1 MTQKIRIPQW
11 NCDKA
16 LFVVVFQRLKVVNIR
31 AEILDLCHAQLI
43 DAKQQTDHIRSFKK
57 RILENKMLVGV
68 FTVRIP
74 CVVFMYQMM
83 FFDQQHFLIHRHHS
97 FLRGSIST
105 HSTLSRIPTF
115 LTVWFSAILR
125 HLISDNQSAHS
136 TLEKHLIDI
145 IS

>member
-1 MTQKIRIPQW
+1 MKEQQHGASLLHQIFLMYI
-11 NCDKA
+11 NLGSLKA
-16 LFVVVFQRLKVVNIR
+16 EPLTAVV
-31 AEILDLCHAQLI
+31 E
-43 DAKQQTDHIRSFKK
+43 
-57 RILENKMLVGV
+57 V

-74 CVVFMYQMM
+74 CVVFMYQMI
-83 FFDQQHFLIHRHHS
+83 FFDQQHFLIHRHRS
-97 FLRGSIST
+97 FLCGSIST
-105 HSTLSRIPTF
+105 HSTLSKIPTF